1 MNYSPILT
9 INTNQRDHIY
19 VVGDLHGCYSLLMQE
34 LQKIHFDFQNDVLI
48 CTGDLVDR
56 GEENL
61 ACISLLD
68 QPWFYT
74 VRGNHEEMCLKS
86 PHDPKIKDIHA
97 RNGGEWFYQLSQTQ
111 RLEIIERFKQL
122 PLVIEVQ
129 LEHKKIGVV
138 HADIDIHNWNAF
150 KQDISQGDYKIS
162 GVTSAYS
169 NALWGRG
176 RIRNHS
182 EHYDIVE
189 NIDEIYLGHTIVKEH
204 TKIDNCHYIDVGSFF
219 TKKLCIVKIQ

>member
-1 MNYSPILT
+1 MNYSAILT
-9 INTNQRDHIY
+9 INTNQTDHIY
-19 VVGDLHGCYSLLMQE
+19 VVGDLHGYYSLLIKE
-34 LQKIHFDFQNDVLI
+34 LKEIHFDFQKDVLI

-56 GEENL
+56 GHENL

-68 QPWFYT
+68 EPWFYT
-74 VRGNHEEMCLKS
+74 VRGNHEEMCIKS
-86 PHDPKIKDIHA
+86 AHDPKIKDIHA
-97 RNGGEWFYQLSQTQ
+97 SNGGEWFYQLSQIQ

-122 PLVIEVQ
+122 PLVIEIQ
-129 LEHKKIGVV
+129 IGHKKIGVV

-176 RIRNHS
+176 RIRQHS
-182 EHYDIVE
+182 AHYDVVE

-204 TKIDNCHYIDVGSFF
+204 TQIDNCHYIDVGSSF